1 MKNSAIAFT
10 EGSDALLPSPR
21 RGEGGAPRAPDEGA
35 ACPACGGTGVIFRC
49 PEWDATLGECCPAGT
64 HRQGCPGKS
73 IACAAC
79 GGSGRAA

>member
-10 EGSDALLPSPR
+10 EGSVALLPSPR
-21 RGEGGAPRAPDEGA
+21 RGEGGARGALDEGA
-35 ACPACGGTGVIFRC
+35 ACPACRGMGVIFRC
-49 PEWDATLGECCPAGT
+49 PEWDASLGECCPAGT

-79 GGSGRAA
+79 AGTGRAA